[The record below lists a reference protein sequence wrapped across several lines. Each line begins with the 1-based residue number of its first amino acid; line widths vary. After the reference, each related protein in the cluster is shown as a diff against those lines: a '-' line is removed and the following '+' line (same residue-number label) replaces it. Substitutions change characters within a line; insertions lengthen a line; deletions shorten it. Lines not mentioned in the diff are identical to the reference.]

1 MLRKLRNQIQ
11 SSSEEEH
18 PCVIHIETIHSETD
32 EPVSKRTFRENKSV
46 KRLEKPIGE
55 KFVEKS
61 AETVDKNEN
70 KSSSD
75 ELKERP
81 VSTISTGVTIRE

>member
-1 MLRKLRNQIQ
+1 MIFKNFSKQILCSEKLRNQRW

-18 PCVIHIETIHSETD
+18 STVIHIESIDSKTS
-32 EPVSKRTFRENKSV
+32 EPVSKRTLKENKSV

-61 AETVDKNEN
+61 AETVDKN
-70 KSSSD
+70 K
-75 ELKERP
+75 KKF
-81 VSTISTGVTIRE
+81 IR